1 MIDPSP
7 ENQAFAKAQADFLP
21 SPDGRG
27 QTTICGIFG
36 DK

>member
-27 QTTICGIFG
+27 QNKYGKSERI
-36 DK
+36 